1 MWSLCSSVLYIFNP
15 SKSKLLC
22 YNLLTNSVPN
32 VKLCCESVV
41 DNENHLG
48 NTFFNNIYKRG
59 MKGLVSDLYK
69 LSNAVIA
76 KRYVIVKHWIVYIQ
90 CFVQVCMVLNYLII
104 TINMSDLR
112 LLGVSLGLHIV
123 LIMILLVS
131 WET

>member
-1 MWSLCSSVLYIFNP
+1 MYIFNP

-76 KRYVIVKHWIVYIQ
+76 KRYVIVKH
-90 CFVQVCMVLNYLII
+90 
-104 TINMSDLR
+104 
-112 LLGVSLGLHIV
+112 
-123 LIMILLVS
+123 
-131 WET
+131 